1 MGDFLSRFKA
11 FYAKPYQAD
20 MSAGGWFL
28 MVGFLLVCAMAWAL
42 MLNNFKRAVEI

>member
-11 FYAKPYQAD
+11 FYAKPYSAD

-28 MVGFLLVCAMAWAL
+28 MVGFLLMCAVGWVMILGA
-42 MLNNFKRAVEI
+42 MKRVDL